1 MDQWGK
7 KENRVSRVQGM
18 IQLIMEGLKNFRSR
32 VLQRNKEILGKA
44 QEKGRKKKV
53 TPRALAS
60 RAKNQMIKT
69 RLKSNLFMIG
79 TNFFLTN
86 HV

>member
-44 QEKGRKKKV
+44 QEQRRERKV
-53 TPRALAS
+53 TLRAVVLI
-60 RAKNQMIKT
+60 AKN
-69 RLKSNLFMIG
+69 SD
-79 TNFFLTN
+79 
-86 HV
+86 